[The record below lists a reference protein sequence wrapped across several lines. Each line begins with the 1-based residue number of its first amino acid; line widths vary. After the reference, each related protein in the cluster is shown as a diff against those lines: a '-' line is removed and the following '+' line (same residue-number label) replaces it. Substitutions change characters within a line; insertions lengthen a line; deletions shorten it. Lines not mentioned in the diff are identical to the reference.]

1 MKTVE
6 TLLYSFDE
14 LPREAADRVL
24 QGVLLRVSGLAQLG
38 YYSDEDRL
46 RMLHEIEQT
55 LKDMKNS
62 QYYKDGKKYEE

>member
-14 LPREAADRVL
+14 LSREAADRVL
-24 QGVLLRVSGLAQLG
+24 QDVLLRVSGLAQLG

-46 RMLHEIEQT
+46 RMLREIEQT
-55 LKDMKNS
+55 LKDMKS
-62 QYYKDGKKYEE
+62 SHYYKDGKKYEE